1 MSMGVVDTI
10 MVGPLGAISIGAV
23 SLGGIL
29 FDTLAIC
36 GIGVL
41 LGLDTLVSQAWGAGH
56 YDDCDRSLWQG
67 LYLSA
72 AMSPVIIGGLQ
83 LFPPA
88 MRAAGVNADVLSLAV
103 PYLHTMAWS
112 VPPLLVYASLRRYLQ
127 GIGLVRVVMFAL
139 VSANVVNAT
148 GNYLLIPGYGVV
160 GAGWAT
166 FAARLYMASVLAVY
180 AAMRHP
186 HLLKLPAMDFRRIR
200 LLLTLGLPAAGQIL
214 LEVGVFAMAG
224 VLAGKLA
231 PNALAA
237 HQVVLM
243 IVGTTFMIPL
253 GISSAAAVLVGQAI
267 GKQDARLAKHSG
279 WLSIGLGAAFMF
291 TMAMLLVSAPRY
303 LLGLFTTDREVLA
316 LAIPLLMIAA
326 VFQVF
331 DGIQVVTTGALR
343 GAGNTRAPM
352 LANFMGHWLLGL
364 PTGYLLC
371 FLFGFGVNG
380 LWMGLSLGL
389 IVVGTVLLGVW
400 RQLQL

>member
-1 MSMGVVDTI
+1 
-10 MVGPLGAISIGAV
+10 
-23 SLGGIL
+23 
-29 FDTLAIC
+29 
-36 GIGVL
+36 
-41 LGLDTLVSQAWGAGH
+41 
-56 YDDCDRSLWQG
+56 
-67 LYLSA
+67 
-72 AMSPVIIGGLQ
+72 
-83 LFPPA
+83 
-88 MRAAGVNADVLSLAV
+88 
-103 PYLHTMAWS
+103 
-112 VPPLLVYASLRRYLQ
+112 
-127 GIGLVRVVMFAL
+127 
-139 VSANVVNAT
+139 
-148 GNYLLIPGYGVV
+148 
-160 GAGWAT
+160 
-166 FAARLYMASVLAVY
+166 
-180 AAMRHP
+180 
-186 HLLKLPAMDFRRIR
+186 
-200 LLLTLGLPAAGQIL
+200 
-214 LEVGVFAMAG
+214 
-224 VLAGKLA
+224 
-231 PNALAA
+231 
-237 HQVVLM
+237 VVLM

-343 GAGNTRAPM
+343 GAGNTRTPM